1 MHQDVSDSPELAR
14 LAEEVSHT
22 MRPRYL
28 EKDGETLVMVTPV
41 ASKKV
46 VGKLRGRRAPTEEDR
61 QAFLS
66 SAGAW
71 VGLVDG
77 EQLKRDLAESR
88 RFTRPPV
95 EL

>member
-1 MHQDVSDSPELAR
+1 MNREVLHQDVTDNPELTR
-14 LAEEVSHT
+14 LAEEVKAT
-22 MRPRYL
+22 MQPRYL
-28 EKDGETLVMVTPV
+28 EKDGKRLAKVTPV
-41 ASKKV
+41 AARKRV
-46 VGKLRGRRAPTEEDR
+46 RRAPTETDR

-77 EQLKRDLAESR
+77 EQLKRDLAESQKL
-88 RFTRPPV
+88 TRPPV

>member
-1 MHQDVSDSPELAR
+1 MNREILHQDVTDNPELAR
-14 LAEEVSHT
+14 LAEEVKAT
-22 MRPRYL
+22 RQPRYL
-28 EKDGETLVMVTPV
+28 EKDGKRLAKVTPV
-41 ASKKV
+41 APKKRV
-46 VGKLRGRRAPTEEDR
+46 PREMTAADR

-77 EQLKRDLAESR
+77 EQMKRDLAESR
-88 RFTRPPV
+88 RLTRPPV